1 MSQKISSL
9 KNFARVAANKEN
21 DRGLQELLEK
31 AVLTWQK
38 LPIVVFATS
47 VYYTCK
53 QPTSSSKSYY
63 CKWQLSLLAMS
74 MQTCEMYQ
82 YCCLDL
88 NMDM

>member
-47 VYYTCK
+47 VYIHVNNQ
-53 QPTSSSKSYY
+53 QP
-63 CKWQLSLLAMS
+63 
-74 MQTCEMYQ
+74 
-82 YCCLDL
+82 
-88 NMDM
+88 

>member
-47 VYYTCK
+47 VYIHVNNQ
-53 QPTSSSKSYY
+53 QPRVSHAIVNDS
-63 CKWQLSLLAMS
+63 CLFWQ
-74 MQTCEMYQ
+74 
-82 YCCLDL
+82 CLCTPVRCI
-88 NMDM
+88 NTVVWI

>member
-21 DRGLQELLEK
+21 NRGLQELLEK

-47 VYYTCK
+47 VYIHVNNQ
-53 QPTSSSKSYY
+53 QPRVSHTIVNDS
-63 CKWQLSLLAMS
+63 CLFWQ
-74 MQTCEMYQ
+74 
-82 YCCLDL
+82 CLCTPVRCI
-88 NMDM
+88 NTVVWI